1 MTFMSRR
8 RLLGFAA
15 SLALPIQL
23 LRGRKSRAEAAPAA
37 KTISFNMAEFT
48 GKSKDADAAFAQA
61 LTTVGTALADAKKHG
76 EATRA
81 VLNLGKNAVYR
92 IKQPIQLAQLD
103 AFEIN
108 GQGAELV
115 NTTLQSTLH
124 IQSCNRVTIRDLS
137 VDYDPLPYTQGTI
150 AAFDAKALHITVK
163 VDRGYPDDA
172 KFLATIRDATFG
184 VMDRRTRSLKPGARN
199 FISTNKVER
208 LGDGLIKVELAWSAN
223 DCGPGQ
229 LPVAAGDAVAIC
241 AGSAHAIV
249 LENSAATSFVGL
261 VLHAS
266 PGMGILENGGP
277 GGTTLQ
283 RVVVAPGPKPAGATA
298 DRLVCTNSD
307 GSHFIAV
314 ERGPSIDDCTFSN
327 TNDDAVNVH
336 GFYVFVLE
344 KTGARRYR
352 VSPKWDIGLVAGDE
366 VESCEQAS
374 FRSLGRTKLMQ
385 LTKRKAPELTGK
397 IAQLWKGKSPTT
409 VPDLVYE
416 IELQADLPLKTGDA
430 LTSLNR
436 IGAGTTVRNCNFHAC
451 GRVMVKAP
459 DSLIENNQF
468 SYSCAVAVNA
478 GSDIGF
484 WAESGFAKNLTIRNN
499 RFSHC
504 NVGANNLFAA
514 SDALGT
520 IYVGMTPPANAK
532 GFQKN
537 FENWNVT
544 IEGNRI
550 DDSYIYAIVVAN
562 ADGVKITGNAIGKT
576 FIRGNA
582 FAAGQLYGV
591 APDSGVLI
599 GMTRN
604 AEIRNNTVAKGPVAK
619 IPVFIDRSCP
629 KTTIAL
635 HENSLV

>member
-76 EATRA
+76 EAARA

-208 LGDGLIKVELAWSAN
+208 LGDWLIKVELAWSAN

-344 KTGARRYR
+344 KTGVRRYR
-352 VSPKWDIGLVAGDE
+352 VSPKWHRPGDGRRGRELRAGELSLARTHKTHAAHKKEGPRAHGQDRATVKGQEPDHRPRPGLRDRTRGRFAAQDRRCADVAEPDRRRHHGEKLQLPCVRPGDGQ
-366 VESCEQAS
+366 SPRFPDREQPVLLLLRGRGQRRQRYR
-374 FRSLGRTKLMQ
+374 FLGRVGVCEKPHDPEQSLESLQ
-385 LTKRKAPELTGK
+385 CGGEQPVRGQRRAGNDLCRHDASGERKRISKEL
-397 IAQLWKGKSPTT
+397 
-409 VPDLVYE
+409 
-416 IELQADLPLKTGDA
+416 
-430 LTSLNR
+430 
-436 IGAGTTVRNCNFHAC
+436 
-451 GRVMVKAP
+451 
-459 DSLIENNQF
+459 
-468 SYSCAVAVNA
+468 
-478 GSDIGF
+478 
-484 WAESGFAKNLTIRNN
+484 
-499 RFSHC
+499 
-504 NVGANNLFAA
+504 
-514 SDALGT
+514 
-520 IYVGMTPPANAK
+520 
-532 GFQKN
+532 
-537 FENWNVT
+537 
-544 IEGNRI
+544 
-550 DDSYIYAIVVAN
+550 
-562 ADGVKITGNAIGKT
+562 
-576 FIRGNA
+576 
-582 FAAGQLYGV
+582 
-591 APDSGVLI
+591 
-599 GMTRN
+599 
-604 AEIRNNTVAKGPVAK
+604 
-619 IPVFIDRSCP
+619 
-629 KTTIAL
+629 
-635 HENSLV
+635 